1 MEARIKTVYDL
12 QDNDDHEWEFGHKHP
27 KKNERT
33 SDGKIIPICTKDYDD
48 WSARGKPRTWVH
60 DRTIVVDNNHYNVFF
75 DTAYNTVMIV
85 HGELSRLAIPRV
97 NMEAVSKYSDTA
109 EFNDIKVFGPGYGYG
124 DCGKC
129 AVMKVIK

>member
-33 SDGKIIPICTKDYDD
+33 SEMSLEL
-48 WSARGKPRTWVH
+48 WFQRGKPRTWVH